1 MQNESSVDGALA
13 LIEELR
19 VDAKLGKGKHLA
31 AAERKLRWHRV
42 CGIAVILANLLV
54 GIVLLSIQ
62 GQAASTRA
70 AAALAMP
77 AAQTVT
83 PAVTSNVSDTAAAP
97 GTPGSAPVAAT
108 AATPVAAPMASAAS
122 LSTRDAFVFVAVILA
137 FMAASLSGVQTF
149 FNFYKSV
156 EGHRAIANRYTRLS
170 WHCKKF
176 QQKHRDLPYEAGVLW
191 EEYEKV
197 MTEYNQINTDGEA
210 FPSNANDLKKA
221 RSAPALSL
229 YTSPRLE

>member
-1 MQNESSVDGALA
+1 MQKESSVDGALA

-19 VDAKLGKGKHLA
+19 VDAKLGKGKHFA
-31 AAERKLRWHRV
+31 AAERKLRWHRL

-62 GQAASTRA
+62 SQAASTRV
-70 AAALAMP
+70 AAALAMA
-77 AAQTVT
+77 AAQTSAPTLAPNVT
-83 PAVTSNVSDTAAAP
+83 ETPGNAAAP
-97 GTPGSAPVAAT
+97 ASAPVAAAPT
-108 AATPVAAPMASAAS
+108 AAQLAAAAAS
-122 LSTRDAFVFVAVILA
+122 STSDAFVFVAVILA
-137 FMAASLSGVQTF
+137 FMAVSLSGVQTF

-197 MTEYNQINTDGEA
+197 ITEYNQINTDGEA
-210 FPSNANDLKKA
+210 FPTNANDLKKA